1 MGGFGVWGPDVQVTL
16 YMFAVHR
23 QWAWSTSLGHWFVN
37 VLLDEIHHK
46 TAQYSTQQAGNE
58 QTHLDAN
65 YKQLISGATNKSVH
79 VHTNVNSAPEN
90 CKAEGCC
97 QAVLDAHDAFVHDD
111 GDAERSCDELSMPA
125 HNADH
130 AIRVKK

>member
-1 MGGFGVWGPDVQVTL
+1 MILNILTNTTTD
-16 YMFAVHR
+16 
-23 QWAWSTSLGHWFVN
+23 
-37 VLLDEIHHK
+37 D
-46 TAQYSTQQAGNE
+46 
-58 QTHLDAN
+58 
-65 YKQLISGATNKSVH
+65 KQLISGATNKSVH

-90 CKAEGCC
+90 CEAEGCC

-130 AIRVKK
+130 AIQVKK